1 MDTTTGWSTASKKT
15 FHAAKNKKQIKTKK
29 ESKRNP
35 RMKKNYINRK
45 RKWIQMQ
52 RQPEKPTRTQ
62 KRRVEAWKPQA
73 CEAATSQVS
82 KLEGGWGRVCI
93 ASPPHPL
100 GPLQALYS

>member
-1 MDTTTGWSTASKKT
+1 
-15 FHAAKNKKQIKTKK
+15 
-29 ESKRNP
+29 
-35 RMKKNYINRK
+35 
-45 RKWIQMQ
+45 MQ

-100 GPLQALYS
+100 GPLQALYSWSVQDCYFKVFNAALELLRDAGLVWML